1 MNLHGGVLHDRKNH
15 DSVTNYIKLKLQRSS
30 INVTIKRVEKL
41 QEKILFT
48 FSFASSVYL
57 KKNY

>member
-1 MNLHGGVLHDRKNH
+1 MTEKNH